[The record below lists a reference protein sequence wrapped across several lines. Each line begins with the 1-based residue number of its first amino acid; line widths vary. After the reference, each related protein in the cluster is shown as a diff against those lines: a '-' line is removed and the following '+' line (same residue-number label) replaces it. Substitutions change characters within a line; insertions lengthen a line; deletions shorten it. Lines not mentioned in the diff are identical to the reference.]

1 MSENT
6 PNSSPRDDAA
16 AASGAPDDQPLSRPR
31 PAPQYGQYAPGYDA
45 ETQPAG
51 NDQQGWQ
58 QDPRQQPVGQPQYGQ
73 YGQPGQS
80 QPGQQNP
87 YGQPGQYGQQQNPY
101 GTPVP
106 AQRFSPQGSSVLPN
120 AKTNVLSII
129 SLICGVLSVVT
140 FFQLIGLPGI
150 VAIITGHIGLSQIK
164 RRGEQGRG
172 MGLAGLIMGYITVA
186 VGLLFLILGIIL
198 VIMLMNDPSSLNGV
212 VPPDQ
217 LNQLRD
223 ELDNLNV

>member
-6 PNSSPRDDAA
+6 PSGSPRDEAA
-16 AASGAPDDQPLSRPR
+16 AAPSTPDDQALSRPR

-45 ETQPAG
+45 NTQPAVS
-51 NDQQGWQ
+51 DQQGWQ
-58 QDPRQQPVGQPQYGQ
+58 EVPRQHPAGQPQYGQ
-73 YGQPGQS
+73 YGQAGQ
-80 QPGQQNP
+80 N
-87 YGQPGQYGQQQNPY
+87 GQPGQNQQGQYGQQNPY

-106 AQRFSPQGSSVLPN
+106 AQRFSSQGGSVLPS

-140 FFQLIGLPGI
+140 FFQLLGLPGI
-150 VAIITGHIGLSQIK
+150 AAVITGHIGLSQIK

-186 VGLLFLILGIIL
+186 VGLVLLIVGIIL
-198 VIMLMNDPSSLNGV
+198 VVMLMNDPSSLNGV

-217 LNQLRD
+217 LDQLRD
-223 ELDNLNV
+223 ELDGLNV